1 VLDADGP
8 WITFRTFEYV
18 EYNMSTSIRISEET
32 KRKLEVVKR
41 DDETFDELLSRLA
54 TTETDIEER
63 GGFADDGVV
72 EDMARARE
80 ELNDSLE
87 GRSDREA

>member
-1 VLDADGP
+1 
-8 WITFRTFEYV
+8 
-18 EYNMSTSIRISEET
+18 MSTSIRISEET
-32 KRKLEVVKR
+32 KQKLEVVKR

-54 TTETDIEER
+54 TTEKDVEEL
-63 GGFADDGVV
+63 GGFADDSVV

-87 GRSDREA
+87 QRSDREA